1 MTQHSHRNQ
10 CHVDHT
16 TTNRS
21 FLKTSESNIKQKKV
35 RRAMNNPNVAPLDR
49 SFPFVR
55 SEPDPDEAMGA
66 VTYALLAESPD
77 KIENWTKKCPRI
89 EPNVTQ
95 VLSLASVNNE
105 YVDKSLVWKWPWD
118 LNLLAIEKVEGRGRV
133 SFEHVVKPRTEISLT
148 YFGNVL
154 IAKLVSIT
162 NVAEAKEKHPI
173 LMRPTAESELE
184 DMIQLDDTYTL
195 EEVVA
200 GYKTTKLDNIHFKN
214 FLEEETERLLD
225 DNGFVFSDDGE
236 SYSVFCMYCECT
248 PCVWTFNEQMII
260 DYDKATHDEETAQNT
275 RRHAVYRQMALY
287 INGGPSGSGNR
298 LKLPICVLTG
308 VRNLFPDPDAKYTG
322 HRDLE

>member
-1 MTQHSHRNQ
+1 
-10 CHVDHT
+10 
-16 TTNRS
+16 
-21 FLKTSESNIKQKKV
+21 LLLESRTKEVVGKAFFF
-35 RRAMNNPNVAPLDR
+35 R
-49 SFPFVR
+49 VR
-55 SEPDPDEAMGA
+55 SVIAGSVVSGEARFSVRMNDPGEGH
-66 VTYALLAESPD
+66 LAQLPGFQ
-77 KIENWTKKCPRI
+77 P
-89 EPNVTQ
+89 
-95 VLSLASVNNE
+95 
-105 YVDKSLVWKWPWD
+105 D

-154 IAKLVSIT
+154 VAKLVSIT
-162 NVAEAKEKHPI
+162 DVVEAKEKHPI

-200 GYKTTKLDNIHFKN
+200 GYKTTKLVNIHFKN